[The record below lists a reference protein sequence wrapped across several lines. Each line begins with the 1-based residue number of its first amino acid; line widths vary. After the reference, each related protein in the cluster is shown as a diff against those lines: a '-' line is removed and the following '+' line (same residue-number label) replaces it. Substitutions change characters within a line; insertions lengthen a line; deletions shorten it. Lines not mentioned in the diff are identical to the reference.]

1 MIDFKKDHL
10 VTLPAN
16 KILEMLETQRS
27 AVEIQRKHLD
37 VLCDLVSIMY
47 DLDQQQKARKI
58 VKLEVKR

>member
-1 MIDFKKDHL
+1 MIDYKKEHL
-10 VTLPAN
+10 ITLPAN
-16 KILEMLETQRS
+16 KILEMLESQRS
-27 AVEIQRKHLD
+27 SVEIQLKHID